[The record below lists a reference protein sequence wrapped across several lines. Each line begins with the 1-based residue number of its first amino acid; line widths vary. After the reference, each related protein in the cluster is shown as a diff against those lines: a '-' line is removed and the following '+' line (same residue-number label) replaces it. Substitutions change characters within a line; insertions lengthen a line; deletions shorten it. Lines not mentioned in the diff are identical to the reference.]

1 MYPLLSSDEDVSKYS
16 LFALKAMKICLEKL
30 SCGEHCTILLEVAM
44 ICAKAVKK
52 REREASFNAEK
63 LLVNLVSHCVRMEE
77 VENSMYCSGLV
88 VDRLAHVNEEDEK
101 LCSQASMMLKVVA
114 DLTWRLAMVV
124 EQKQSSSVVVKV
136 FEIRHQSLLAL
147 LAAKTDLC
155 LLASRAIKADT
166 LFQKAQHGKQQT
178 HTSVVAFHDTL
189 LTHKLIQKH
198 FSPLYL
204 LSSCDVTTNIH
215 LWLLQAAKTK
225 SCWLAEACSLLEHHL
240 KHCSH
245 SEHNSELFLQE
256 LAWLSF
262 HRTSM
267 SSPTCEWIAKLD
279 QCSSLLSSCVCKGGN
294 QGYTPH
300 VVENLDDFITMV
312 RSARKEWREKGL
324 GFFLHRDLF
333 WPLKKLLTSYV
344 KLLERLKLATLSRG
358 GTREQ
363 EGGVQCR
370 IVSRQLIALSLAC
383 DALLDTLL
391 VHKDKEDAELS
402 QGSPVPFAQSH
413 SKELLASECY
423 LLVKQAHDMLLA
435 APPTLPTTERLWVG
449 TDAYNIGVVLQQHEM
464 NSQAVLVLQCACED
478 LALWCST
485 NGERSYCKVQ
495 CVYVDAYLLYTR
507 AY

>member
-16 LFALKAMKICLEKL
+16 LFALRAMKICLEKL
-30 SCGEHCTILLEVAM
+30 SCGEHCTVLLEVAM

-114 DLTWRLAMVV
+114 DFTWRLAMVV
-124 EQKQSSSVVVKV
+124 EQKQFGSMIEKV
-136 FEIRHQSLLAL
+136 FEIRHLSLSAL
-147 LAAKTDLC
+147 LAAKADLF
-155 LLASRAIKADT
+155 LLASRAIKADI
-166 LFQKAQHGKQQT
+166 LFQKAQHRKQLT
-178 HTSVVAFHDTL
+178 HTSVVIFHDTL
-189 LTHKLIQKH
+189 LSHEFIQKH
-198 FSPLYL
+198 LSPLYL

-225 SCWLAEACSLLEHHL
+225 SCRLTEACSLLEHHL

-262 HRTSM
+262 HRACM
-267 SSPTCEWIAKLD
+267 SSPTHEWIAKLD
-279 QCSSLLSSCVCKGGN
+279 QCSSLLSSCVFKGGN
-294 QGYTPH
+294 QGYTSH
-300 VVENLDDFITMV
+300 VVESLNDFIAMV
-312 RSARKEWREKGL
+312 KSARKQWKEKGL
-324 GFFLHRDLF
+324 GVFLHRDLF

-344 KLLERLKLATLSRG
+344 KLLETLKLATTSRG

-363 EGGVQCR
+363 EGERCR
-370 IVSRQLIALSLAC
+370 IVSHQLVALSLAC

-391 VHKDKEDAELS
+391 VHKDKEDTELS
-402 QGSPVPFAQSH
+402 QGSPVSFAQSH
-413 SKELLASECY
+413 SKELLASECH
-423 LLVKQAHDMLLA
+423 LVVKQAHDMLLA
-435 APPTLPTTERLWVG
+435 APPTLPIIEHRWVG
-449 TDAYNIGVVLQQHEM
+449 IDAYNIGVALHQQEM
-464 NSQAVLVLQCACED
+464 NNQAVLVLQCACED

-485 NGERSYCKVQ
+485 NGERSYCEVQ
-495 CVYVDAYLLYTR
+495 YIHVHVYLLQ
-507 AY
+507 